1 VESILEL
8 ELHAFW
14 RSKSVFLDCTFS
26 RLGRAFRNL
35 ILASSM
41 AIDFDFFFWSK
52 DDIRSIIWSILS
64 SSFRSTLWVSGL
76 FLLAQQSL
84 LARRPWVDH
93 HEYDA
98 FTIQ

>member
-1 VESILEL
+1 
-8 ELHAFW
+8 
-14 RSKSVFLDCTFS
+14 
-26 RLGRAFRNL
+26 
-35 ILASSM
+35 M

-98 FTIQ
+98 FIIQ

>member
-1 VESILEL
+1 
-8 ELHAFW
+8 
-14 RSKSVFLDCTFS
+14 
-26 RLGRAFRNL
+26 
-35 ILASSM
+35 M
-41 AIDFDFFFWSK
+41 AIDFGFFFWSK

-98 FTIQ
+98 FYYSVVGEQSHGSGVCLGPAVYVGCLSTGNDYA